1 MRILQTVSRVSGVI
15 FDIDNTLYRHSA
27 YVQAQTDLLV
37 DRLAGELGKSPQ
49 QTFAEVEA
57 VRDSYARRNNGRR
70 PSLAN
75 TFVEFG
81 IDIQTSIR
89 WRSELFDP
97 CKYLGSDPILQK
109 TLTCIAARLP
119 IAAVTNNPSSVA
131 TATLACLGVVS
142 LFRGVV
148 GLDTTG
154 VSKPHHLP
162 FERGLELLGP
172 GVRADQVVSVGDRAE
187 VDLEPAMELGM
198 GAILV
203 ESIQDVYG
211 LSFDGD
217 FAEAS
222 R

>member
-1 MRILQTVSRVSGVI
+1 MKILQTVGHVSGAI
-15 FDIDNTLYRHSA
+15 FDIDNTLYRNSA

-37 DRLAGELGKSPQ
+37 HRLATELGKSSK

-57 VRDSYARRNNGRR
+57 VRSSYARGNEGRR

-89 WRSELFDP
+89 WRRELFDP
-97 CKYLGSDPILQK
+97 CEYLGPDPKLQK
-109 TLTCIAARLP
+109 RLAEVAALIP
-119 IAAVTNNPSSVA
+119 IAAVTNNPESVG
-131 TATLACLGVVS
+131 TETLSCLGVLP

-172 GVRADQVVSVGDRAE
+172 GIPAEQVVSIGDRVE

-198 GAILV
+198 GAVLI
-203 ESIQDVYG
+203 EDIEDVYA

-217 FAEAS
+217 LAEAT

>member
-15 FDIDNTLYRHSA
+15 FDIDNTLYRHNA
-27 YVQAQTDLLV
+27 YMQAQTDLLV
-37 DRLAGELGKSPQ
+37 DRLATELGKSPEH
-49 QTFAEVEA
+49 AAEEVEA
-57 VRDSYARRNNGRR
+57 VRESYARGNDGRR

-75 TFVEFG
+75 TFIEFG
-81 IDIQTSIR
+81 IDIETSIR
-89 WRSELFDP
+89 WRTELFDP
-97 CKYLGSDPILQK
+97 CRYLGSDPMLQK
-109 TLTCIAARLP
+109 ALTRIAKGAA
-119 IAAVTNNPSSVA
+119 IVAVTNNPASVG
-131 TATLACLGVVS
+131 TATLSCLGVLS

-154 VSKPHHLP
+154 VSKPHRAP

-172 GVRADQVVSVGDRAE
+172 GVRADEVVSVGDRVE

-203 ESIQDVYG
+203 ESMQDVYG
-211 LSFDGD
+211 LSFEDD
-217 FAEAS
+217 FAGVS